1 MRISFSTGSFYH
13 RGLGYS
19 LGLARDLGFDGVELA
34 LGPEYLYLGTERI
47 ARVARSSRIP
57 VLSVHPPFFPL
68 PGWPRRAPQRIARV
82 AEVSRRLGAELF
94 VVHAPS
100 IISLESA
107 RAKRYT
113 LALRLG
119 RELAGERIGIAL
131 ENTQYGTRG
140 KYFRFDDPRA
150 LADYALAQGCGL
162 TLDTCHAGANGE
174 DLLACYAIMRPALR
188 NVHLSD
194 VAWRDGEPVTHRL
207 PGTGTLPLRAFLGT
221 LARDGYD
228 GLVTL
233 EIHPKQLGLIGRRRH
248 ADLLGQALAFVRE
261 AIAQPAAEAAR
272 PEAGV

>member
-34 LGPEYLYLGTERI
+34 LGPEYLYLGAERVE
-47 ARVARSSRIP
+47 RVARSFHIP

-68 PGWPRRAPQRIARV
+68 PGWPRRAPQCIERV

-119 RELAGERIGIAL
+119 HAVAGEQIGIAL

-140 KYFRFDDPRA
+140 KYYRFDDPCA
-150 LADYALAQGCGL
+150 LADYALEQGCGL

-188 NVHLSD
+188 NIHLSD
-194 VAWRDGEPVTHRL
+194 VAWRNGEPVTHRL
-207 PGTGTLPLRAFLGT
+207 PGTGTLPLGELLRT

-233 EIHPKQLGLIGRRRH
+233 EIHPRQLGLAGRRRH
-248 ADLLGQALAFVRE
+248 AEKLGQALAFVRA
-261 AIAQPAAEAAR
+261 AIEQPAEVAR
-272 PEAGV
+272 PEAGA